1 MELIARIDSGQYPV
15 SQLGYYELYVIAD
28 GQLRERPHGLD
39 IEGGHGVDNG
49 TGK

>member
-1 MELIARIDSGQYPV
+1 MNCASLQMGK
-15 SQLGYYELYVIAD
+15 
-28 GQLRERPHGLD
+28 LRERPHGLD